1 MKKYERFID
10 YEHAKGEVPYRMTNN
25 YLFIAVLQDDKFALR
40 GLIAA
45 LLHRKI
51 DEIRDIEILNPIELG
66 AEINLKD
73 YILDIKL
80 MFNDDSIMNLEM
92 QVINR
97 GNWVPRSISYLCRE
111 WDRLEKGADYEMAC
125 NAYHIGFL
133 DFSLFEDHPGFYTTY
148 RLRDTQ
154 GYEYS
159 DKFNLSV
166 IELNHIEMAT
176 DDDKLYGID
185 KWAKLFKAG
194 TWEDIKM
201 LAKNDECIDSAA
213 RGMFIKTQNDDVL
226 KWCRKM
232 DEEIAGDRRREQ
244 RMAEMT
250 KKIEELEII
259 QRDAE
264 SKLVDTESKLVD
276 TESKLVD
283 TETKL
288 VDAETKLVDA
298 ENQCTA
304 LARENCELAARIAEL
319 EQQLAEQNK

>member
-1 MKKYERFID
+1 MAGYMHSLFYISEDCVHSLPEREDMMKKYERFID
-10 YEHAKGEVPYRMTNN
+10 YEHAKGEVP
-25 YLFIAVLQDDKFALR
+25 
-40 GLIAA
+40 
-45 LLHRKI
+45 
-51 DEIRDIEILNPIELG
+51 
-66 AEINLKD
+66 
-73 YILDIKL
+73 
-80 MFNDDSIMNLEM
+80 
-92 QVINR
+92 
-97 GNWVPRSISYLCRE
+97 
-111 WDRLEKGADYEMAC
+111 
-125 NAYHIGFL
+125 
-133 DFSLFEDHPGFYTTY
+133 
-148 RLRDTQ
+148 
-154 GYEYS
+154 YEYS

-276 TESKLVD
+276 TE
-283 TETKL
+283 
-288 VDAETKLVDA
+288 TKLVDA

-319 EQQLAEQNK
+319 ERQLAEQNK